1 MTAQILSIC
10 MFLTTFLF
18 LLFGFPVAFTL
29 AGTAILFALSAS
41 FFNFLNPDFLAL
53 IPSKIFGTMTNE
65 LLVAVPLF
73 IFMGLILEKSKIAE
87 ELLETIANLFG
98 KFRGGLGFAVIIV
111 GALLAASTGIV
122 GATVVTMG
130 LLTLPTMLKWGY
142 DKKLASGLICA
153 SGTLGQIIPPSIV
166 LILLSDVLQG
176 AYSQSQL
183 LQGKIPSN
191 PISTIDLFA
200 GAILPGILLV
210 ILYCLWQLVIVY
222 IKPQYAPPLSNKGKK
237 ISIKKTLSVIFLPVF
252 LIVFVLGS
260 ILMGIATPTEA
271 ASFGAI
277 GAIFLSFIKNNFSLK
292 VLNAAILDTTKISS
306 MIFLILISAKIFS
319 LVFIGLEGREILTS
333 FINQIPGGTIGAM
346 LFVMFLVFFLGFFLD
361 FIQIV
366 FTIIP
371 IIGPILLQMDINP
384 LWFGIMIA
392 VNLQT
397 SFLTPPFGF
406 ALFYFRGIA
415 PNSIKTI
422 DIYKGVLPFVL
433 IQIIV
438 LLLIATFPQLALW
451 LPNKLY

>member
-10 MFLTTFLF
+10 MFATTFIF

-29 AGTAILFALSAS
+29 AGTAILFALTAS
-41 FFNFLNPDFLAL
+41 FFDFLSPDFLAL

-87 ELLETIANLFG
+87 ELLEATASLFG
-98 KFRGGLGFAVIIV
+98 KFKGGLGFTVIIV

-166 LILLSDVLQG
+166 LILLSDALQG

-210 ILYCLWQLVIVY
+210 IFYCLWQLIMIY
-222 IKPQYAPPLSNKGKK
+222 LKPQSSPALINRGKK
-237 ISIKKTLSVIFLPVF
+237 YSIKKTLSIIFLPII
-252 LIVFVLGS
+252 LIILVLGS
-260 ILMGIATPTEA
+260 ILMGVATPTEA
-271 ASFGAI
+271 ASFGAV
-277 GAIFLSFIKNNFSLK
+277 GAIVLSFIKKNFSSK
-292 VLNAAILDTTKISS
+292 VLSESILDTTKISS
-306 MIFLILISAKIFS
+306 MIFLILIGAKIFS

-333 FINQIPGGTIGAM
+333 FINQIPGGIIGAM
-346 LFVMFLVFFLGFFLD
+346 LFVMILIFVLGFFLD

-371 IIGPILLQMDINP
+371 IVGPILLQMDINP

-415 PNSIKTI
+415 PISIKTI
-422 DIYKGVLPFVL
+422 DIYKGVLPFVI

-438 LLLIATFPQLALW
+438 LLLIAAFPEIALW
-451 LPNKLY
+451 LPEKLY

>member
-1 MTAQILSIC
+1 MTAEILSIL
-10 MFLTTFLF
+10 MFATTFAF

-29 AGTAILFALSAS
+29 AGTAILFAIYASFANFLSA
-41 FFNFLNPDFLAL
+41 DFLAL

-73 IFMGLILEKSKIAE
+73 VFMGLILEKSRIAE
-87 ELLETIANLFG
+87 ELLETVANLFG
-98 KFRGGLGFAVIIV
+98 KIKGGLGFTVIIV
-111 GALLAASTGIV
+111 GTLLAASTGIV

-130 LLTLPTMLKWGY
+130 LLTLPTMIKWKY

-210 ILYCLWQLVIVY
+210 SLYCLWQIIIIY
-222 IKPQYAPPLSNKGKK
+222 FKPDYAPAINSKK
-237 ISIKKTLSVIFLPVF
+237 KPFTLKTLNIILLPII
-252 LIVFVLGS
+252 LIVLVLGS
-260 ILMGIATPTEA
+260 ILLGIATPTEA
-271 ASFGAI
+271 ASIGAVGAI
-277 GAIFLSFIKNNFSLK
+277 VLTILKKSFSVEILK
-292 VLNAAILDTTKISS
+292 KSALDTTKISS

-319 LVFIGLEGREILTS
+319 LVFIGLEGREMLTL
-333 FINQIPGGTIGAM
+333 FINQIPGGTVGAM
-346 LFVMFLVFFLGFFLD
+346 LFLMILIFFLGFFLD
-361 FIQIV
+361 FIQII

-415 PNSIKTI
+415 PASIKTT
-422 DIYKGVLPFVL
+422 DIYKGVMPFVA
-433 IQIIV
+433 IQLIV
-438 LLLIATFPQLALW
+438 LLLIAKFPQIALW
-451 LPNKLY
+451 LPEILY

>member
-1 MTAQILSIC
+1 MTIEILSIS

-29 AGTAILFALSAS
+29 AGSSILFALFGSYL
-41 FFNFLNPDFLAL
+41 NFLSTDFLAL

-73 IFMGLILEKSKIAE
+73 VLMGLILEKSKIAE
-87 ELLETIANLFG
+87 ELLETIASLFG
-98 KFRGGLGFAVIIV
+98 KIKGGLGFTVIIV
-111 GALLAASTGIV
+111 GTLLAASTGIV
-122 GATVVTMG
+122 GATVVTMS

-142 DKKLASGLICA
+142 DKKFASGLICA

-183 LQGKIPSN
+183 LKGNIPSN

-200 GAILPGILLV
+200 GAIFPGIILV
-210 ILYCLWQLVIVY
+210 AMYCVWQIILNY
-222 IKPQYAPPLSNKGKK
+222 INPQNIIIPFNNQKK
-237 ISIKKTLSVIFLPVF
+237 INFFNAIKIIFFPIFLII
-252 LIVFVLGS
+252 LVLGS
-260 ILMGIATPTEA
+260 ILLGIATPTEA
-271 ASFGAI
+271 ASLGAI
-277 GAIFLSFIKNNFSLK
+277 GSILIGLIKRNFNLIKLK
-292 VLNAAILDTTKISS
+292 EAILHTTKISS

-319 LVFIGLEGREILTS
+319 LVFIGLEGRELLSS
-333 FINQIPGGTIGAM
+333 FIEKIPGGSFGAM
-346 LFVMFLVFFLGFFLD
+346 VFIMFLIFFLGFFLD
-361 FIQIV
+361 FIQII

-371 IIGPILLQMDINP
+371 IIGPIILQMDINP

-392 VNLQT
+392 INLQT

-406 ALFYFRGIA
+406 ALFYFRGVA

-422 DIYKGVLPFVL
+422 DIYKGVIPFVT
-433 IQIIV
+433 IQLLV
-438 LLLIATFPQLALW
+438 LLLIAKFPQIALW
-451 LPNKLY
+451 LPDKLY

>member
-1 MTAQILSIC
+1 MTAEILSIL
-10 MFLTTFLF
+10 MFATTFAF

-29 AGTAILFALSAS
+29 AGTAILFAIYASFANFLSA
-41 FFNFLNPDFLAL
+41 DFLAL

-73 IFMGLILEKSKIAE
+73 VFMGLILEKSRIAE

-98 KFRGGLGFAVIIV
+98 KIKGGLGFTVIIV
-111 GALLAASTGIV
+111 GTLLAASTGIV

-130 LLTLPTMLKWGY
+130 LLTLPTMIKWKY

-210 ILYCLWQLVIVY
+210 SLYCLWQIIIIY
-222 IKPQYAPPLSNKGKK
+222 FKPDYAPAINSKK
-237 ISIKKTLSVIFLPVF
+237 KPFTLKTLNIILLPII
-252 LIVFVLGS
+252 LIVLVLGS
-260 ILMGIATPTEA
+260 ILLGIATPTEA
-271 ASFGAI
+271 ASIGAVGAI
-277 GAIFLSFIKNNFSLK
+277 VLTILKKSFSVEILK
-292 VLNAAILDTTKISS
+292 KSALDTTKISS

-319 LVFIGLEGREILTS
+319 LVFIGLEGREMLTL
-333 FINQIPGGTIGAM
+333 FINQIPGGTVGAM
-346 LFVMFLVFFLGFFLD
+346 LFLMILIFFLGFFLD
-361 FIQIV
+361 FIQII

-451 LPNKLY
+451 LPGKLY

>member
-41 FFNFLNPDFLAL
+41 FFNFLSPDFLAL

-98 KFRGGLGFAVIIV
+98 KFRGGLGFTVIIV

-130 LLTLPTMLKWGY
+130 VLTLPTMLKWGY

-222 IKPQYAPPLSNKGKK
+222 IKPQYSPPLFNNRKK
-237 ISIKKTLSVIFLPVF
+237 ISIKKILSVIFLPVF
-252 LIVFVLGS
+252 LIIFVLGS

-277 GAIFLSFIKNNFSLK
+277 GAIFLSFIKNQFSIK

-451 LPNKLY
+451 LPGKLY

>member
-277 GAIFLSFIKNNFSLK
+277 GAIFLSFIKNKFSLK

-451 LPNKLY
+451 LPGKLY

>member
-10 MFLTTFLF
+10 MFATTFIF

-29 AGTAILFALSAS
+29 AGTAILFALTAS
-41 FFNFLNPDFLAL
+41 FFDFLSLDFLAL

-87 ELLETIANLFG
+87 ELLETVANLFG
-98 KFRGGLGFAVIIV
+98 KFKGGLGFTVIIV
-111 GALLAASTGIV
+111 GALLSASTGIV

-166 LILLSDVLQG
+166 LILLSDALQG

-210 ILYCLWQLVIVY
+210 IFYCLWQLIMIY
-222 IKPQYAPPLSNKGKK
+222 LKPQSSPALINRGKK
-237 ISIKKTLSVIFLPVF
+237 YSIKKTLSIIFLPII
-252 LIVFVLGS
+252 LIILVLGS
-260 ILMGIATPTEA
+260 ILMGVATPTEA
-271 ASFGAI
+271 ASFGAV
-277 GAIFLSFIKNNFSLK
+277 GAIVLSFIKKSFSSK
-292 VLNAAILDTTKISS
+292 VLSESILDTTKISS
-306 MIFLILISAKIFS
+306 MIFLILIGAKIFS

-333 FINQIPGGTIGAM
+333 FINQIPGGSIGAM
-346 LFVMFLVFFLGFFLD
+346 LFVMILIFVLGFFLD

-371 IIGPILLQMDINP
+371 IVGPIILQMDINP

-422 DIYKGVLPFVL
+422 DIYKGVLPFVI

-438 LLLIATFPQLALW
+438 LLLIAAFPEIALW
-451 LPNKLY
+451 LPEKLY

>member
-451 LPNKLY
+451 LPGKLY

>member
-1 MTAQILSIC
+1 MTIQILSIC
-10 MFLTTFLF
+10 MFVTTFIF

-29 AGTAILFALSAS
+29 AGTAILFALTATL
-41 FFNFLNPDFLAL
+41 FDFLSPDFLAL

-98 KFRGGLGFAVIIV
+98 KFKGGLGFTVIIV

-200 GAILPGILLV
+200 GAIFPGILLV
-210 ILYCLWQLVIVY
+210 CLYCLWQFIIIY
-222 IKPQYAPPLSNKGKK
+222 FKPEYSPPIIIKKRKNTLT
-237 ISIKKTLSVIFLPVF
+237 KTLSIIFLPII
-252 LIVFVLGS
+252 LIIFVLGS
-260 ILMGIATPTEA
+260 ILLGIATPTEA
-271 ASFGAI
+271 ASFGAV
-277 GAIFLSFIKNNFSLK
+277 GAMLLSILKNSFSLK
-292 VLNAAILDTTKISS
+292 VLKIAVFDTAKISS

-333 FINQIPGGTIGAM
+333 FIKQIPGGATGAM
-346 LFVMFLVFFLGFFLD
+346 LFLMILIFFLGFFLD

-366 FTIIP
+366 FTIVP

-415 PNSIKTI
+415 PDSIKTS
-422 DIYKGVLPFVL
+422 DIYLGVFPFVV
-433 IQIIV
+433 IQIIA
-438 LLLIATFPQLALW
+438 LLLIAKFPELALW
-451 LPNKLY
+451 LPEKLY

>member
-222 IKPQYAPPLSNKGKK
+222 IKPQYAPPLSNNRKK

-451 LPNKLY
+451 LPGKLY

>member
-1 MTAQILSIC
+1 MTAEILSIL
-10 MFLTTFLF
+10 MFATTFAF

-29 AGTAILFALSAS
+29 AGTAILFAIYASFANFLSA
-41 FFNFLNPDFLAL
+41 DFLAL

-73 IFMGLILEKSKIAE
+73 VFMGLILEKSRIAE

-98 KFRGGLGFAVIIV
+98 KIKGGLGFTVIIV
-111 GALLAASTGIV
+111 GTLLAASTGIV

-130 LLTLPTMLKWGY
+130 LLTLPTMIKWKY

-210 ILYCLWQLVIVY
+210 SLYCLWQVIIIY
-222 IKPQYAPPLSNKGKK
+222 FKPDYAPAINSKK
-237 ISIKKTLSVIFLPVF
+237 KPFTLKTLNIILLPII
-252 LIVFVLGS
+252 LIVLVLGS
-260 ILMGIATPTEA
+260 ILLGIATPTEA
-271 ASFGAI
+271 ASIGAVGAI
-277 GAIFLSFIKNNFSLK
+277 VLTILKKSFSVEILK
-292 VLNAAILDTTKISS
+292 KSALDTTKISS
-306 MIFLILISAKIFS
+306 MIFLILISDKIFS
-319 LVFIGLEGREILTS
+319 LVFIGLEGREMLTL
-333 FINQIPGGTIGAM
+333 FINQIPGGTVGAM
-346 LFVMFLVFFLGFFLD
+346 LLLRILIFFLGFFLD
-361 FIQIV
+361 FIQII

-415 PNSIKTI
+415 PASIKTT
-422 DIYKGVLPFVL
+422 DIYKGVMPFVA
-433 IQIIV
+433 IQLIV
-438 LLLIATFPQLALW
+438 LLLIAKFPQIALW
-451 LPNKLY
+451 LPEILY

>member
-41 FFNFLNPDFLAL
+41 FFNFLSPDFLAL

-451 LPNKLY
+451 LPGKLY

>member
-1 MTAQILSIC
+1 M
-10 MFLTTFLF
+10 
-18 LLFGFPVAFTL
+18 GFT
-29 AGTAILFALSAS
+29 
-41 FFNFLNPDFLAL
+41 
-53 IPSKIFGTMTNE
+53 
-65 LLVAVPLF
+65 
-73 IFMGLILEKSKIAE
+73 
-87 ELLETIANLFG
+87 
-98 KFRGGLGFAVIIV
+98 VIIV
-111 GALLAASTGIV
+111 GTLLAASTGIV

-130 LLTLPTMLKWGY
+130 LLTLPTMIKWKY

-210 ILYCLWQLVIVY
+210 SLYCLWQVIIIY
-222 IKPQYAPPLSNKGKK
+222 FKPDYAPAINSKK
-237 ISIKKTLSVIFLPVF
+237 KPFTLKTLNIILLPII
-252 LIVFVLGS
+252 LIVLVLGS
-260 ILMGIATPTEA
+260 ILLGIATPTEA
-271 ASFGAI
+271 ASIGAVGAI
-277 GAIFLSFIKNNFSLK
+277 VLTILKKSFSVEILK
-292 VLNAAILDTTKISS
+292 KSALDTTKISS

-319 LVFIGLEGREILTS
+319 LVFIGLEGREMLTL
-333 FINQIPGGTIGAM
+333 FINQIPGGTVGAM
-346 LFVMFLVFFLGFFLD
+346 LFLMILIFFLGFFLD
-361 FIQIV
+361 FIQII

-415 PNSIKTI
+415 PASIKTT
-422 DIYKGVLPFVL
+422 DIYKGVMPFVA
-433 IQIIV
+433 IQLIV
-438 LLLIATFPQLALW
+438 LLLIAKFPQIALW
-451 LPNKLY
+451 LPEILY

>member
-1 MTAQILSIC
+1 M
-10 MFLTTFLF
+10 
-18 LLFGFPVAFTL
+18 FGFPVAFTL

-222 IKPQYAPPLSNKGKK
+222 IKPQYAPPLSNNGKK

-451 LPNKLY
+451 LPGKLY

>member
-98 KFRGGLGFAVIIV
+98 KFRGGLGFTVIIV
-111 GALLAASTGIV
+111 GTLLAASTGIV

-415 PNSIKTI
+415 PISIKTY
-422 DIYKGVLPFVL
+422 DIYKGVLPFVI

-438 LLLIATFPQLALW
+438 LLLIAKFPQLALW
-451 LPNKLY
+451 LPGKLY

>member
-1 MTAQILSIC
+1 MTAEILSIL
-10 MFLTTFLF
+10 MFATTFAF
-18 LLFGFPVAFTL
+18 LLFGFTVAFTL
-29 AGTAILFALSAS
+29 AGTAILFAIYASFANFLSA
-41 FFNFLNPDFLAL
+41 DFLAL

-73 IFMGLILEKSKIAE
+73 VFMGLILEKSRIAE

-98 KFRGGLGFAVIIV
+98 KIKGGLGFTVIIV
-111 GALLAASTGIV
+111 GTLLAASTGIV

-130 LLTLPTMLKWGY
+130 LLTLPTMIKWKY

-210 ILYCLWQLVIVY
+210 SLYCLWQIIIIY
-222 IKPQYAPPLSNKGKK
+222 FKPDYAPAINSKK
-237 ISIKKTLSVIFLPVF
+237 KPFTLKTLNIILLPII
-252 LIVFVLGS
+252 LIVLVLGS
-260 ILMGIATPTEA
+260 ILLGIATPTEA
-271 ASFGAI
+271 ASIGAVGAI
-277 GAIFLSFIKNNFSLK
+277 VLTILKKSFSVEILK
-292 VLNAAILDTTKISS
+292 KSALDTTKISS

-319 LVFIGLEGREILTS
+319 LVFIGLEGREMLTL
-333 FINQIPGGTIGAM
+333 FINQIPGGTVGAM
-346 LFVMFLVFFLGFFLD
+346 LFLMILIFFLGFFLD
-361 FIQIV
+361 FIQII

-415 PNSIKTI
+415 PASIKTT
-422 DIYKGVLPFVL
+422 DIYKGVMPFVA
-433 IQIIV
+433 IQLIV
-438 LLLIATFPQLALW
+438 LLLIAKFPQIALW
-451 LPNKLY
+451 LPEILY

>member
-98 KFRGGLGFAVIIV
+98 KFRGGLGFTVIIV

-451 LPNKLY
+451 LPGKLY

>member
-1 MTAQILSIC
+1 MTAEILSIL
-10 MFLTTFLF
+10 MFATTFAF

-29 AGTAILFALSAS
+29 AGTAILFAIYASFANFLSA
-41 FFNFLNPDFLAL
+41 DFLAL

-73 IFMGLILEKSKIAE
+73 VFMGLILEKSRIAE
-87 ELLETIANLFG
+87 ELLETVANLFG
-98 KFRGGLGFAVIIV
+98 KIKGGLGFTVIIV
-111 GALLAASTGIV
+111 GTLLAASTGIV

-130 LLTLPTMLKWGY
+130 LLTLPTMIKWKY

-210 ILYCLWQLVIVY
+210 SLYCLCQIIIIY
-222 IKPQYAPPLSNKGKK
+222 FKPDYAPAINSKK
-237 ISIKKTLSVIFLPVF
+237 KPFTLKTLNIILLPII
-252 LIVFVLGS
+252 LIVLVLGS
-260 ILMGIATPTEA
+260 ILLGIATPTEA
-271 ASFGAI
+271 ASIGAVGAI
-277 GAIFLSFIKNNFSLK
+277 VLTILKKSFSVEILK
-292 VLNAAILDTTKISS
+292 KSALDTTKISS

-319 LVFIGLEGREILTS
+319 LVFIGLEGREMLTL
-333 FINQIPGGTIGAM
+333 FINQIPAGTVGAM
-346 LFVMFLVFFLGFFLD
+346 LFLMILIFFLGFFLD
-361 FIQIV
+361 FIQII

-415 PNSIKTI
+415 PASIKTT
-422 DIYKGVLPFVL
+422 DIYKGVMPFVA
-433 IQIIV
+433 IQLIV
-438 LLLIATFPQLALW
+438 LLLIAKFPQIALW
-451 LPNKLY
+451 LPEILY

>member
-1 MTAQILSIC
+1 
-10 MFLTTFLF
+10 
-18 LLFGFPVAFTL
+18 
-29 AGTAILFALSAS
+29 
-41 FFNFLNPDFLAL
+41 
-53 IPSKIFGTMTNE
+53 MTNE

-73 IFMGLILEKSKIAE
+73 VFMGLILEKSRIAE

-98 KFRGGLGFAVIIV
+98 KIKGGLGFTVIIV
-111 GALLAASTGIV
+111 GTLLAASTGIV

-130 LLTLPTMLKWGY
+130 LLTLPTMIKWKY

-210 ILYCLWQLVIVY
+210 SLYCLWQIIIIY
-222 IKPQYAPPLSNKGKK
+222 FKPDYAPAINSKK
-237 ISIKKTLSVIFLPVF
+237 KPFTLKTLNIILLPII
-252 LIVFVLGS
+252 LIVLVLGS
-260 ILMGIATPTEA
+260 ILLGIATPTEA
-271 ASFGAI
+271 ASIGAVGAI
-277 GAIFLSFIKNNFSLK
+277 VLTILKKSFSVEILK
-292 VLNAAILDTTKISS
+292 KSALDTTKISS

-319 LVFIGLEGREILTS
+319 LVFIGLEGREMLTL
-333 FINQIPGGTIGAM
+333 FINQIPGGTVGAM
-346 LFVMFLVFFLGFFLD
+346 LFLMILIFFLGFFLD
-361 FIQIV
+361 FIQII

-415 PNSIKTI
+415 PASIKTT
-422 DIYKGVLPFVL
+422 DIYKGVMPFVA
-433 IQIIV
+433 IQLIV
-438 LLLIATFPQLALW
+438 LLLIAKFPQIALW
-451 LPNKLY
+451 LPEILY

>member
-1 MTAQILSIC
+1 MTAEILSIL
-10 MFLTTFLF
+10 MFATTFAF

-29 AGTAILFALSAS
+29 AGTAILFAIYASFANFLSA
-41 FFNFLNPDFLAL
+41 DFLAL

-73 IFMGLILEKSKIAE
+73 VFMGLILEKSRIAE

-98 KFRGGLGFAVIIV
+98 KIKGGLGFTVIIV
-111 GALLAASTGIV
+111 GTLLAASTGIV

-130 LLTLPTMLKWGY
+130 LLTLPTMIKWKY

-210 ILYCLWQLVIVY
+210 SLYCLWQIIIIY
-222 IKPQYAPPLSNKGKK
+222 FKPDYAPAINSKK
-237 ISIKKTLSVIFLPVF
+237 KPFTLKTLNIILLPII
-252 LIVFVLGS
+252 LIVLVLGS
-260 ILMGIATPTEA
+260 ILLGIATPTEA
-271 ASFGAI
+271 ASIGAVGAI
-277 GAIFLSFIKNNFSLK
+277 VLTILKKSFSVEILK
-292 VLNAAILDTTKISS
+292 KSALDTTKISS

-319 LVFIGLEGREILTS
+319 LVFIGLEGREMLTL
-333 FINQIPGGTIGAM
+333 FINQIPGGTVGAM
-346 LFVMFLVFFLGFFLD
+346 LFLMILIFFLGFFLD
-361 FIQIV
+361 FIQII

-415 PNSIKTI
+415 PASIKTT
-422 DIYKGVLPFVL
+422 DIYKGVMPFVA
-433 IQIIV
+433 IQLIV
-438 LLLIATFPQLALW
+438 LLLIAKFPQIALW
-451 LPNKLY
+451 LPEILY

>member
-1 MTAQILSIC
+1 MTIQILSIC
-10 MFLTTFLF
+10 MFATTFLF

-29 AGTAILFALSAS
+29 AGTAIIFSMIATILGFLSA
-41 FFNFLNPDFLAL
+41 DFLAL

-87 ELLETIANLFG
+87 ELLETIASLFG
-98 KFRGGLGFAVIIV
+98 NLRGGLGFTVIIV

-200 GAILPGILLV
+200 GAIFPGILLV
-210 ILYCLWQLVIVY
+210 SLYCLWQFIIIY
-222 IKPQYAPPLSNKGKK
+222 FKPEYSPPIIIKKRKNTLT
-237 ISIKKTLSVIFLPVF
+237 KTLSIIFLPII
-252 LIVFVLGS
+252 LIIFVLGS
-260 ILMGIATPTEA
+260 ILLGIATPTEA
-271 ASFGAI
+271 ASFGAV
-277 GAIFLSFIKNNFSLK
+277 GAMLLSILKNSFSLK
-292 VLNAAILDTTKISS
+292 VLKTAVFDTAKISS

-333 FINQIPGGTIGAM
+333 FIKQIPGGSVGAM
-346 LFVMFLVFFLGFFLD
+346 LFLMILIFFLGFFLD

-366 FTIIP
+366 FTIVP

-415 PNSIKTI
+415 PVSIKTS
-422 DIYKGVLPFVL
+422 DIYMGVFPFVV
-433 IQIIV
+433 IQIIA
-438 LLLIATFPQLALW
+438 LLLIATFPELALW
-451 LPNKLY
+451 LPEKLY

>member
-1 MTAQILSIC
+1 MTIQILSIC
-10 MFLTTFLF
+10 MFATTFFF

-29 AGTAILFALSAS
+29 AGTAILFSMIATILGFLSA
-41 FFNFLNPDFLAL
+41 DFLAL

-87 ELLETIANLFG
+87 ELLETVANLFG
-98 KFRGGLGFAVIIV
+98 NLRGGLGFTVIIV

-200 GAILPGILLV
+200 GAIFPGILLV
-210 ILYCLWQLVIVY
+210 CLYCLWQFIIIY
-222 IKPQYAPPLSNKGKK
+222 FKPEYSPPIIIKKK
-237 ISIKKTLSVIFLPVF
+237 KNTLTKTLSIIFLPIF
-252 LIVFVLGS
+252 LIIFVLGS
-260 ILMGIATPTEA
+260 ILLGIATPTEA
-271 ASFGAI
+271 ASFGAV
-277 GAIFLSFIKNNFSLK
+277 GAMLLSILKNSFSLK
-292 VLNAAILDTTKISS
+292 VLKIAVFDTAKISS

-333 FINQIPGGTIGAM
+333 FIKQIPGGATGAM
-346 LFVMFLVFFLGFFLD
+346 LFLMILIFFLGFFLD

-366 FTIIP
+366 FTIVP

-415 PNSIKTI
+415 PDSIKTS
-422 DIYKGVLPFVL
+422 DIYLGVFPFVV
-433 IQIIV
+433 IQIIA
-438 LLLIATFPQLALW
+438 LLLIAKFPELALW
-451 LPNKLY
+451 LPEKLY

>member
-1 MTAQILSIC
+1 MTAEILSIL
-10 MFLTTFLF
+10 MFATTFAF

-29 AGTAILFALSAS
+29 AGTAILFAIYASFANFLSA
-41 FFNFLNPDFLAL
+41 DFLAL

-73 IFMGLILEKSKIAE
+73 VFMGLILEKSRIAE

-98 KFRGGLGFAVIIV
+98 KIKGGLGFTVIIV
-111 GALLAASTGIV
+111 GTLLAASTGIV

-130 LLTLPTMLKWGY
+130 LLTLPTMIKWKY

-210 ILYCLWQLVIVY
+210 SLYCLCQIIIIY
-222 IKPQYAPPLSNKGKK
+222 FKPDYAPAINSKK
-237 ISIKKTLSVIFLPVF
+237 KPFTLKTLNIILLPII
-252 LIVFVLGS
+252 LIVLVLGS
-260 ILMGIATPTEA
+260 ILLGIATPTEA
-271 ASFGAI
+271 ASIGAVGAI
-277 GAIFLSFIKNNFSLK
+277 VLTILKKSFSVEILK
-292 VLNAAILDTTKISS
+292 KSALDTTKISS

-319 LVFIGLEGREILTS
+319 LVFIGLEGREMLTL
-333 FINQIPGGTIGAM
+333 FINQIPGGTVGAM
-346 LFVMFLVFFLGFFLD
+346 LFLMILIFFLGFFLD
-361 FIQIV
+361 FIQII

-415 PNSIKTI
+415 PASIKTT
-422 DIYKGVLPFVL
+422 DIYKGVMPFVA
-433 IQIIV
+433 IQLIV
-438 LLLIATFPQLALW
+438 LLLIAKFPQIALW
-451 LPNKLY
+451 LPEILY

>member
-41 FFNFLNPDFLAL
+41 FFNFFSPDFLAL

-451 LPNKLY
+451 LPGKLY

>member
-1 MTAQILSIC
+1 MTAEILSIL
-10 MFLTTFLF
+10 MFATTFAF

-29 AGTAILFALSAS
+29 AGTAILFAIYASFANFLSA
-41 FFNFLNPDFLAL
+41 DFLAL

-73 IFMGLILEKSKIAE
+73 VFMGLILEKSRIAE

-98 KFRGGLGFAVIIV
+98 KIKGGLGFTVIIV
-111 GALLAASTGIV
+111 GTLLAAATGIV

-130 LLTLPTMLKWGY
+130 LLTLPTMIKWKY

-210 ILYCLWQLVIVY
+210 SLYCLWQIIIIY
-222 IKPQYAPPLSNKGKK
+222 FKPDYAPAINSKK
-237 ISIKKTLSVIFLPVF
+237 KPFTLKTLNIILLPII
-252 LIVFVLGS
+252 LIVLVLGS
-260 ILMGIATPTEA
+260 ILLGIATPTEA
-271 ASFGAI
+271 ASIGAVGAI
-277 GAIFLSFIKNNFSLK
+277 VLTILKKSFSVEILK
-292 VLNAAILDTTKISS
+292 KSALDTTKISS

-319 LVFIGLEGREILTS
+319 LVFIGLEGREMLTL
-333 FINQIPGGTIGAM
+333 FINQIPGGTVGAM
-346 LFVMFLVFFLGFFLD
+346 LFLMILIFFLGFFLD
-361 FIQIV
+361 FIQII

-415 PNSIKTI
+415 PASIKTT
-422 DIYKGVLPFVL
+422 DIYKGVMPFVA
-433 IQIIV
+433 IQLIV
-438 LLLIATFPQLALW
+438 LLLIAKFPQIALW
-451 LPNKLY
+451 LPEILY

>member
-1 MTAQILSIC
+1 MTIEILSIS
-10 MFLTTFLF
+10 MFLVTFLF

-29 AGTAILFALSAS
+29 AGSSILFALYGSYL
-41 FFNFLNPDFLAL
+41 NFLSTDFLAL

-73 IFMGLILEKSKIAE
+73 VLMGLVLEKSKIAE
-87 ELLETIANLFG
+87 ELLETIAGMFG
-98 KFRGGLGFAVIIV
+98 KIKGGLGFTVIIV
-111 GALLAASTGIV
+111 GTLLAASTGIV
-122 GATVVTMG
+122 GATVVAMT

-142 DKKLASGLICA
+142 DKKFASGLICA

-183 LQGKIPSN
+183 LKGNIPSN

-200 GAILPGILLV
+200 GAIFPGIILV
-210 ILYCLWQLVIVY
+210 MMYCLWQIILNY
-222 IKPQYAPPLSNKGKK
+222 INPQN
-237 ISIKKTLSVIFLPVF
+237 ISIKLENKKRIKFFEAINIIFFPIFLII
-252 LIVFVLGS
+252 LVLGS
-260 ILMGIATPTEA
+260 ILFGVATPTEA
-271 ASFGAI
+271 ASLGAI
-277 GAIFLSFIKNNFSLK
+277 GSILIGLIKKNFDLAKLK
-292 VLNAAILDTTKISS
+292 EAILQTTKISS

-319 LVFIGLEGREILTS
+319 LVFIGLEGREILSS
-333 FINQIPGGTIGAM
+333 FLEKIPGGSFGAM
-346 LFVMFLVFFLGFFLD
+346 IFIMILIFFLGFFLD
-361 FIQIV
+361 FIQII

-371 IIGPILLQMDINP
+371 IIGPIILQMDINP

-406 ALFYFRGIA
+406 ALFYFRGVA

-422 DIYKGVLPFVL
+422 DIYKGVIPFVV
-433 IQIIV
+433 IQLFV
-438 LLLIATFPQLALW
+438 LLLIAKFPQIALW

>member
-1 MTAQILSIC
+1 MTAEILSIL
-10 MFLTTFLF
+10 MFATTFAF

-29 AGTAILFALSAS
+29 AGTAILFAIYASFANFLSA
-41 FFNFLNPDFLAL
+41 DFLAL

-73 IFMGLILEKSKIAE
+73 VFMGLILEKSRIAE

-98 KFRGGLGFAVIIV
+98 KIKGGLGFTVIIV
-111 GALLAASTGIV
+111 GTLLAASTGIV

-130 LLTLPTMLKWGY
+130 LLTLPTMIKWKY

-210 ILYCLWQLVIVY
+210 SLYCLWQVIIIY
-222 IKPQYAPPLSNKGKK
+222 FKPDYAPAINSKK
-237 ISIKKTLSVIFLPVF
+237 KPFTLKTLNIILLPII
-252 LIVFVLGS
+252 LIVLVLGS
-260 ILMGIATPTEA
+260 ILLGIATPTEA
-271 ASFGAI
+271 ASIGAVGAI
-277 GAIFLSFIKNNFSLK
+277 VLTILKKSFSVEILK
-292 VLNAAILDTTKISS
+292 KSALDTTKISS

-319 LVFIGLEGREILTS
+319 LVFIGLEGREMLTL
-333 FINQIPGGTIGAM
+333 FINQIPGGTVGAM
-346 LFVMFLVFFLGFFLD
+346 LFLMILIFFLGFFLD
-361 FIQIV
+361 FIQII

-451 LPNKLY
+451 LPGKLY

>member
-1 MTAQILSIC
+1 MTVQILSIC
-10 MFLTTFLF
+10 MFVTTFAF

-29 AGTAILFALSAS
+29 AGTAILFALTAS
-41 FFNFLNPDFLAL
+41 FFGFMSVDFLAL

-73 IFMGLILEKSKIAE
+73 IFMGLILEKSKIAQ

-98 KFRGGLGFAVIIV
+98 KLRGGLGFTVIIV

-153 SGTLGQIIPPSIV
+153 SGTLGQIIPPSIA
-166 LILLSDVLQG
+166 LILLSDV
-176 AYSQSQL
+176 

-200 GAILPGILLV
+200 GAILPGVLLV
-210 ILYCLWQLVIVY
+210 ILYCLWLQIIIYL
-222 IKPQYAPPLSNKGKK
+222 KPQYAPLIISKGKK
-237 ISIKKTLSVIFLPVF
+237 YTLKKTLSIIFLPII
-252 LIVFVLGS
+252 LIIFVLGS

-277 GAIFLSFIKNNFSLK
+277 GAIVLSFIKNSFSLK
-292 VLNAAILDTTKISS
+292 VLNKAILDTTKISS

-333 FINQIPGGTIGAM
+333 FINQIPGGVIGAM
-346 LFVMFLVFFLGFFLD
+346 LFTMILIFVLGFFLD

-384 LWFGIMIA
+384 LWLGIMIA

-422 DIYKGVLPFVL
+422 DIYKGVLPFVI

-438 LLLIATFPQLALW
+438 LLLIAKFPQLALW
-451 LPNKLY
+451 LPEKLY

>member
-1 MTAQILSIC
+1 MTAEILSIL
-10 MFLTTFLF
+10 MFATTFAF

-29 AGTAILFALSAS
+29 AGTAILFAIYASFANFLSA
-41 FFNFLNPDFLAL
+41 DFLAL

-73 IFMGLILEKSKIAE
+73 VFMGLILEKSRIAE
-87 ELLETIANLFG
+87 ELLETVANLFG
-98 KFRGGLGFAVIIV
+98 KIKGGLGFTVIIV
-111 GALLAASTGIV
+111 GTLLAASTGIV

-130 LLTLPTMLKWGY
+130 LLTLPTMIKWKY

-210 ILYCLWQLVIVY
+210 SLYCLWQIIIIY
-222 IKPQYAPPLSNKGKK
+222 FKPDYAPAINSKK
-237 ISIKKTLSVIFLPVF
+237 KPFTLKTLNIILLPII
-252 LIVFVLGS
+252 LIVLVLGS
-260 ILMGIATPTEA
+260 ILIGIATPTEA
-271 ASFGAI
+271 ASIGAVGAI
-277 GAIFLSFIKNNFSLK
+277 VLTILKKSFSVEILK
-292 VLNAAILDTTKISS
+292 KSALDTTKISS

-319 LVFIGLEGREILTS
+319 LVFIGLEGREMLTL
-333 FINQIPGGTIGAM
+333 FINQIPGGTVGAM
-346 LFVMFLVFFLGFFLD
+346 LFLMILIFFLGFFLD
-361 FIQIV
+361 FIQII

-415 PNSIKTI
+415 PASIKTT
-422 DIYKGVLPFVL
+422 DIYKGVMPFVA
-433 IQIIV
+433 IQLIV
-438 LLLIATFPQLALW
+438 LLLIAKFPQIALW
-451 LPNKLY
+451 LPEILY

>member
-1 MTAQILSIC
+1 MTAEILSIL
-10 MFLTTFLF
+10 MFATTFAF

-29 AGTAILFALSAS
+29 AGTAILFAIYESFANFLSA
-41 FFNFLNPDFLAL
+41 DFLAL

-73 IFMGLILEKSKIAE
+73 VFMGLILEKSRIAE

-98 KFRGGLGFAVIIV
+98 KIKGVFGFTVIIV
-111 GALLAASTGIV
+111 GTLLAASTGIV

-130 LLTLPTMLKWGY
+130 LLTLPTMIKWKY

-210 ILYCLWQLVIVY
+210 SLYCLWQVIIIY
-222 IKPQYAPPLSNKGKK
+222 FKPDYAPAINSKK
-237 ISIKKTLSVIFLPVF
+237 KPFTLKTLNIILLPII
-252 LIVFVLGS
+252 LIVLVLGS
-260 ILMGIATPTEA
+260 ILLGIATPTEA
-271 ASFGAI
+271 ASIGAVGAI
-277 GAIFLSFIKNNFSLK
+277 VLTILKKSFSVEILK
-292 VLNAAILDTTKISS
+292 KSALDTTKISS

-319 LVFIGLEGREILTS
+319 LVFIGLEGREMLTL
-333 FINQIPGGTIGAM
+333 FINQIPGGTVGAM
-346 LFVMFLVFFLGFFLD
+346 LFLMILIFFLGFFLD
-361 FIQIV
+361 FIQII

-415 PNSIKTI
+415 PASIKTT
-422 DIYKGVLPFVL
+422 DIYKGVMPFVA
-433 IQIIV
+433 IQLIV
-438 LLLIATFPQLALW
+438 LLLIAKFPQIALW
-451 LPNKLY
+451 LPEILY

>member
-1 MTAQILSIC
+1 MTAQLLSIC

-29 AGTAILFALSAS
+29 AGTAILFAVVAS
-41 FFNFLNPDFLAL
+41 LFNFLSPEFLAL

-87 ELLETIANLFG
+87 QLLETMANLFG
-98 KFRGGLGFAVIIV
+98 KFRGGLGFTVIIV

-130 LLTLPTMLKWGY
+130 LLTLPTMLKWRY

-183 LQGKIPSN
+183 LQGEIPSN

-200 GAILPGILLV
+200 GAIFPGILLV
-210 ILYCLWQLVIVY
+210 SLYCLWQLIIVY
-222 IKPQYAPPLSNKGKK
+222 FKPEYLPSIVKNKKK
-237 ISIKKTLSVIFLPVF
+237 LTIQKILNVIFLPIF
-252 LIVFVLGS
+252 LIIVVLGS
-260 ILMGIATPTEA
+260 ILLGIATPTEA

-277 GAIFLSFIKNNFSLK
+277 GAIILSFFNSSFSLK
-292 VLNAAILDTTKISS
+292 IIKDSIFDTTKISS

-319 LVFIGLEGREILTS
+319 LVFIGLEGREIISS
-333 FINQIPGGTIGAM
+333 FIENLPGGTFGAVF
-346 LFVMFLVFFLGFFLD
+346 FVMALIFFLGFFLD
-361 FIQIV
+361 FIQII

-384 LWFGIMIA
+384 IWFGIMIA

-415 PNSIKTI
+415 PVTIKTI
-422 DIYKGVLPFVL
+422 DIYKGVIPFVM
-433 IQIIV
+433 IQIII
-438 LLLIATFPQLALW
+438 LLLIAKFPQIALW
-451 LPNKLY
+451 LPQKLF